1 MVFVSPAHA
10 QAHGA
15 FSSAPV
21 SRAGPAASGHRG
33 ARTRFVRAHQSRRF
47 ADGSGYVPYFS
58 DYDSEPGMGDAP
70 PQEIIERTDQPMP
83 AAPEPRPGLVLELQG
98 NRWVRLTT
106 YAELQN
112 SEQPTPAELERASN
126 QPSSAPSA
134 SPRPTQAA
142 NAPSELPTAVL
153 VFHDGHKE
161 EIGKYV
167 IVGRIIY
174 ANSDYWSNGSW
185 TRKVPI
191 ADLKVPATLKL
202 NQERGAKFT
211 LPSGPNEVMMRP

>member
-1 MVFVSPAHA
+1 M
-10 QAHGA
+10 
-15 FSSAPV
+15 
-21 SRAGPAASGHRG
+21 
-33 ARTRFVRAHQSRRF
+33 
-47 ADGSGYVPYFS
+47 
-58 DYDSEPGMGDAP
+58 
-70 PQEIIERTDQPMP
+70 
-83 AAPEPRPGLVLELQG
+83 LELQG
-98 NRWVRLTT
+98 DRWVRLTN
-106 YAELQN
+106 YAELRN
-112 SEQPTPAELERASN
+112 GEQPAQPELEQTTN

-142 NAPSELPTAVL
+142 NTPSELPAAVL

-174 ANSDYWSNGSW
+174 ANSDYWSSGSW

-191 ADLKVPATLKL
+191 ADLNVPATLKL
-202 NQERGAKFT
+202 NQQRGAKFT